1 HARRKYLML
10 LGILVASVAYQAGLE
25 PPSGAWQSS
34 GNGYEAGDPVMHN
47 NMRPRY
53 LVFFYSNSISFV
65 ASIVVIIM
73 LLPHWLPDEREE
85 EWKEWSLKV
94 MNRTIRLDLF
104 ALLVAYAAGSNRG
117 WKTSVIVVVLII
129 AVLSYF
135 AIHMILSCTVC
146 QGKKTRGTSASLQ
159 HVAMTQ
165 QSGNQNPPA
174 QCDSLSV

>member
-1 HARRKYLML
+1 ML
-10 LGILVASVAYQAGLE
+10 LGILVVSVAYQAGLE
-25 PPSGAWQSS
+25 PPGGAWQSS
-34 GNGYEAGDPVMHN
+34 GNGYEASDPVMHN

-85 EWKEWSLKV
+85 EWKTWSLKV
-94 MNRTIRLDLF
+94 MNRAIRLDLF

-135 AIHMILSCTVC
+135 AIHMTLARIVC
-146 QGKKTRGTSASLQ
+146 Q
-159 HVAMTQ
+159 
-165 QSGNQNPPA
+165 PA
-174 QCDSLSV
+174 V